1 MIDLSKI
8 VKVTL
13 VKTIGLYGQWTDS
26 FLSNLTDY
34 ANINKS
40 VKYISISGV
49 SNGINAITINGIAVP
64 FQKGGVHQHVPFGCY
79 VPSNFAGP
87 GTAYYWTLPKKSLSE
102 YGIAPASQYKVNI
115 SLGYD
120 EYGCRSGTNFTV
132 YFYFND

>member
-1 MIDLSKI
+1 MTNLSKI

-64 FQKGGVHQHVPFGCY
+64 FQKGGVHQHVPFGCF

>member
-13 VKTIGLYGQWTDS
+13 VKTIVLGGNWNDNFASNSTDS
-26 FLSNLTDY
+26 VNL
-34 ANINKS
+34 NKS
-40 VKYISISGV
+40 VKYISISGM
-49 SNGINAITINGIAVP
+49 SNGVTAITINGIAVP
-64 FQKGGVHQHVPFGCY
+64 FQKGGVQEHVPFGCY

-87 GTAYYWTLPKKSLSE
+87 GTRYYWSLPKKSLSE

-115 SLGYD
+115 TYGYD
-120 EYGCRSGTNFTV
+120 EYGCRSYSSFTV

>member
-1 MIDLSKI
+1 MTNLSKI

-64 FQKGGVHQHVPFGCY
+64 FQKGGVHQHVPFGCF

-120 EYGCRSGTNFTV
+120 EYGCRSGTDFTV